1 MGYQVKPRHD
11 PREVILKAHGF
22 SNRICDD
29 SHTSGSER
37 ERERERERSWE
48 MVPLTPHRI
57 TYPFWL
63 PQSCGCWMPEHSA
76 SLQSAAHVNPAMT
89 SPSHPGAIVSEK

>member
-37 ERERERERSWE
+37 EREREREAGRWCHS
-48 MVPLTPHRI
+48 PHTESHI
-57 TYPFWL
+57 LSGSLSPVDAGCQSTQPASSLL
-63 PQSCGCWMPEHSA
+63 PM
-76 SLQSAAHVNPAMT
+76 
-89 SPSHPGAIVSEK
+89 